1 MGNETM
7 TATWTERLVSYLR
20 VSTKRQGRS
29 GLGLE
34 GQRAAVAEFACRGG
48 APVVS
53 EYVEVETGKNNHR
66 PELARALAHAKR
78 SQARLV
84 VAKLDRLSRNAAFLL
99 TLRDSGAKIVAC
111 DMPEMNEL
119 TVGIMAVV
127 AQDEARRIS
136 ERTKAALA
144 AAKVRGTKLGSARP
158 GHWAGRED
166 RRRAGWK
173 SATEASVES
182 RQKAANEAYTDLYPI
197 VRKLHEGG
205 RSLAQI
211 ATELNNQGHTTR
223 RGKPWNPMQ
232 VLRVLK
238 RAGE

>member
-1 MGNETM
+1 MSPT
-7 TATWTERLVSYLR
+7 TAKIVSYLR

-29 GLGLE
+29 GLGLD
-34 GQRAAVAEFACRGG
+34 GQRAAVAEFASRNAASVAC
-48 APVVS
+48 

-66 PELARALAHAKR
+66 PELAKALAHAKR

-99 TLRDSGAKIVAC
+99 TLRDSGARIVAC

-144 AAKVRGTKLGSARP
+144 AAKARGVKLGSARE
-158 GHWAGRED
+158 GHWSGRED
-166 RRRAGWK
+166 KRAAGLAKAQAAAADSRRRLA
-173 SATEASVES
+173 E
-182 RQKAANEAYTDLYPI
+182 EAYTDLYAF
-197 VRKLHEGG
+197 VRKLHSSGQ
-205 RSLAQI
+205 SLQKI
-211 ATELNNQGHTTR
+211 ADALNAQGHTTR
-223 RGKPWNPMQ
+223 RGKPWNAMQ
-232 VLRVLK
+232 VLRMLR
-238 RAGE
+238 RAG

>member
-1 MGNETM
+1 M
-7 TATWTERLVSYLR
+7 TPASNDRIVSYLR

-34 GQRAAVAEFACRGG
+34 GQRAAVAEFAARNAGS
-48 APVVS
+48 VVC

-99 TLRDSGAKIVAC
+99 TLRDSGARIVAC

-144 AAKVRGTKLGSARP
+144 AAKARGVKLGSARKD
-158 GHWAGRED
+158 HWMGRED
-166 RRRAGWK
+166 KRAAGLAK
-173 SATEASVES
+173 AQQAAAES
-182 RQKAANEAYTDLYPI
+182 RRQLADGAYVDLYPV
-197 VRKLHEGG
+197 VREWHETGQ
-205 RSLAQI
+205 SLAVI
-211 ATELNNQGHTTR
+211 AERLNAEGHTTR
-223 RGKPWNPMQ
+223 RGRPWNPMQ
-232 VLRVLK
+232 VLRVLR
-238 RAGE
+238 RAG

>member
-1 MGNETM
+1 M
-7 TATWTERLVSYLR
+7 TPANNDKIVSYLR

-34 GQRAAVAEFACRGG
+34 GQRAAVAEFASRNAG
-48 APVVS
+48 AVVC

-99 TLRDSGAKIVAC
+99 TLRDSGARIVAA

-136 ERTKAALA
+136 ERTKAALG
-144 AAKVRGTKLGSARP
+144 AAKARGVKLGSARE

-166 RRRAGWK
+166 KRQAGLAKAQEAASESRRRL
-173 SATEASVES
+173 
-182 RQKAANEAYTDLYPI
+182 AAEAYTDLYPV
-197 VRKLHEGG
+197 VRQLHEAGQ
-205 RSLAQI
+205 SLACI
-211 ATELNNQGHTTR
+211 AQRLNAEGQTTR
-223 RGKPWNPMQ
+223 RGKPWSRMQ
-232 VLRVLK
+232 VLRVLR
-238 RAGE
+238 RAG